1 MLVDEVLKRADVAR
15 TTLTRVNWQPCTP
28 VWKRQNVAINAIAH
42 SLAVSGRNAGMR
54 ILRDEL
60 EDLWLPLLNRL
71 RVPIEQGCAMRV

>member
-15 TTLTRVNWQPCTP
+15 TRLTRVNWQPCTP
-28 VWKRQNVAINAIAH
+28 VWKRQNVQSIAIAH

-54 ILRDEL
+54 IYENEL

-71 RVPIEQGCAMRV
+71 RVPMNRRCAMRV